1 MPSIVEPLPEPLRLA
16 RRRTDGADIADGR
29 QARDRLFTTLTLAA
43 LLHGL
48 IVLGVSFS
56 APPDKGDGATQGM
69 EVLLVSDELP
79 EARHNDTATYLSQRT
94 QTGSGNTRERLPAQL
109 PGAEPTQAAP
119 ERPNTVENPG
129 EQLLSA
135 STGRRTRLQMLAM
148 PDPATSKSSEA
159 LEQLA
164 EPQPAADSNL
174 RLRGQPRDELYVTA
188 DTRASRLAPY
198 LNDWRQKVERIGTIN
213 YPSAAQRRGLSG
225 NPVIEVALQRDG
237 KLKSARIQRSSGYP
251 EIDAAALGI
260 LRLASPFDPFPPQL
274 AREYLTIRFVYE
286 WSFEGSGGGAPGV
299 LTLP

>member
-1 MPSIVEPLPEPLRLA
+1 
-16 RRRTDGADIADGR
+16 
-29 QARDRLFTTLTLAA
+29 
-43 LLHGL
+43 
-48 IVLGVSFS
+48 
-56 APPDKGDGATQGM
+56 
-69 EVLLVSDELP
+69 
-79 EARHNDTATYLSQRT
+79 
-94 QTGSGNTRERLPAQL
+94 L
-109 PGAEPTQAAP
+109 PGAEPTPAAP
-119 ERPNTVENPG
+119 DRPNTAANPG

-135 STGRRTRLQMLAM
+135 STGRRTRLQMLPM
-148 PDPATSKSSEA
+148 PDPATAESSEA
-159 LEQLA
+159 LERLA
-164 EPQPAADSNL
+164 EPPPASDRNL

-198 LNDWRQKVERIGTIN
+198 LNDWRQKVERIGTLN
-213 YPSAAQRRGLSG
+213 YPSVAQRRGLSG